1 MSGKAF
7 GAFRRQR
14 RKSGGAA
21 ARLEP
26 KVHFRRTRSPDWRGA
41 LSFTRS
47 FANVA
52 FSVMADACLDSDL
65 AESASTLQD
74 FDSGQCF
81 RRVS

>member
-1 MSGKAF
+1 LEL
-7 GAFRRQR
+7 
-14 RKSGGAA
+14 SGGKGANQA
-21 ARLEP
+21 VPQRGSSRKFTFVER
-26 KVHFRRTRSPDWRGA
+26 VRRNWRGA

-74 FDSGQCF
+74 FDSGQCL